1 MFKQISNEL
10 LNFIKNSPSCYHAID
25 NMKHI
30 LDKNGFCEVVEG
42 KNWTIKEGGK
52 YYVIRNNSSLIAF
65 KIPNKDFKGF
75 NIVSSHSDSPT
86 FKIKENH

>member
-25 NMKHI
+25 NMKQI
-30 LDKNGFCEVVEG
+30 LDENGFCEVVEG

-65 KIPNKDFKGF
+65 KIPNKDL
-75 NIVSSHSDSPT
+75 I
-86 FKIKENH
+86 

>member
-1 MFKQISNEL
+1 MEGNEL

-52 YYVIRNNSSLIAF
+52 YYVIIR
-65 KIPNKDFKGF
+65 
-75 NIVSSHSDSPT
+75 H
-86 FKIKENH
+86 

>member
-25 NMKHI
+25 NMKQI
-30 LDKNGFCEVVEG
+30 LDENGFCEVVEG

-86 FKIKENH
+86 FKIKRKP